1 MIINRVNQLKMFPV
15 SAQRFAPLLLAGL
28 LSACGGGGS
37 GGGGESEDGG
47 TDGASGAVSSV
58 TPASGATDVARNTT
72 VTATFNEDVLGTSV
86 DDTSFTLSAADS
98 VSGSVSFDGLNNI
111 ATFTPD
117 SDLAMMANYTA
128 TLTSSITD
136 LSGDSLGDDYSW
148 SFTTA
153 DGNWGTASVID
164 SGDTL
169 VDTNRPSVAHLSNGD
184 TLVVY
189 RKIDESVWANRYVE
203 GSGWG
208 AAEKIGD
215 SSVDFVHIA
224 ADSLG
229 NAIVVWKKR
238 DGNKNNLW
246 FNRYVSGS
254 GWEGDARIRS
264 SNGSNHPRIA
274 FDGSGNATLV
284 WYESDDTRFN
294 VWGARYEPNTGWTG
308 AHKLDSEDFGDARDP
323 EVAVNDDGRAVVV
336 WQQFNG
342 ARWNIW
348 GKFYIPGKGWFS
360 AVEIEDLSEQ
370 DLHPKVAI
378 DNSGYAIA
386 VWEHSG
392 NASAGY
398 KIYASRF
405 DPGQGWGAPKA
416 IEGNANQPRNAV
428 VAMDSEG
435 NAAVVWAQQDS
446 DSEYDLWTNRYEVD
460 SGWGTAELLE
470 YRANKLEVIAGFN
483 LAFDA
488 QGNAIATWI
497 QANGSRNSVNA
508 RRYIKGSGWGDT
520 DLVESSTG
528 DIQADSAQGHRSLAI
543 DSQGRATAVWSQSSS
558 GHVGIRSNR
567 FE

>member
-1 MIINRVNQLKMFPV
+1 MVKKLNQLNLFPV
-15 SAQRFAPLLLAGL
+15 AIQRFAPVLLAGL

-37 GGGGESEDGG
+37 GDGG
-47 TDGASGAVSSV
+47 NDSAGGVVSSV

-86 DDTSFTLSAADS
+86 DNTSFTLSAANS
-98 VSGSVSFDGLNNI
+98 VGGSVSFDGLNNI

-117 SDLAMMANYTA
+117 SDLAVMTNYTA

-153 DGNWGTASVID
+153 DGSWEFAEAID

-208 AAEKIGD
+208 AAEEIGD

-224 ADSLG
+224 ADNQG
-229 NAIVVWKKR
+229 NAIVVWSKR
-238 DGNKNNLW
+238 DGNKINLW
-246 FNRYVSGS
+246 SNRYVSGS
-254 GWEGDARIRS
+254 GWEGDVRIRN

-284 WYESDDTRFN
+284 WYESDDIRYN

-308 AHKLDSEDFGDARDP
+308 AHKLDSEDLGNARDP
-323 EVAVNDDGRAVVV
+323 EVAVNDDGQAVVV
-336 WQQFNG
+336 WQQFDG
-342 ARWNIW
+342 ANWNIW
-348 GKFYIPGKGWFS
+348 GKIYTPGQGWFS
-360 AVEIEDLSEQ
+360 AVKIESLSGQ
-370 DLHPKVAI
+370 SLRPKVAI
-378 DNSGYAIA
+378 DSSGYGIA

-392 NASAGY
+392 DASAGHT
-398 KIYASRF
+398 IFASRF
-405 DPGQGWGAPKA
+405 DPGQGWGVAKA
-416 IEGNANQPRNAV
+416 IESDTAQTRNSV

-446 DSEYDLWTNRYEVD
+446 DGEYDLWTNRYEID

-470 YRANKLEVIAGFN
+470 DRANKLEVIAEFK

-497 QANGSRNSVNA
+497 QANGSRNSINA

-528 DIQADSAQGHRSLAI
+528 EIQADSAQGHRSLAI
-543 DSQGRATAVWSQSSS
+543 DPQGRATAVWSQSNS
-558 GHVGIRSNR
+558 GHVAIWANR